1 MSNIEQIRQSVLFCY
16 NVFMIDSAIHAKD
29 FFLGNYD
36 DCDKLNYNPD
46 KPRLKEILWDNL
58 DWIQHLYDIGK
69 LRDTVLDNVV
79 ERHIKY
85 TKKIKLNARRHNV
98 KFRSIQII

>member
-1 MSNIEQIRQSVLFCY
+1 
-16 NVFMIDSAIHAKD
+16 MIDSAIHAKD

-58 DWIQHLYDIGK
+58 DWIQQLYDTGK
-69 LRDTVLDNVV
+69 LRDTVLDNVQNTLLCKTEYIV

>member
-46 KPRLKEILWDNL
+46 KPRLKDILWDNL
-58 DWIQHLYDIGK
+58 DWIH
-69 LRDTVLDNVV
+69 DNGTLK
-79 ERHIKY
+79 I
-85 TKKIKLNARRHNV
+85 TKMDRLKITNYGEFINDY
-98 KFRSIQII
+98 

>member
-1 MSNIEQIRQSVLFCY
+1 
-16 NVFMIDSAIHAKD
+16 MIDSAIHAKD

-58 DWIQHLYDIGK
+58 DWIQQLYDTGK
-69 LRDTVLDNVV
+69 LRDTVLDNVQNTLLCKT
-79 ERHIKY
+79 EYIGY
-85 TKKIKLNARRHNV
+85 DMFECPSCGNFN
-98 KFRSIQII
+98 II